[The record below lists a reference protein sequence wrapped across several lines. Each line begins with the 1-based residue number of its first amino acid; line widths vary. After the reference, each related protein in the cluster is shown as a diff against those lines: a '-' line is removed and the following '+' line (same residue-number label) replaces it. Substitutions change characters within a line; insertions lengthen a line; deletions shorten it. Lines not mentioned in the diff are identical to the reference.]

1 MKDPF
6 FLPPV
11 PWLAEKAQPWADLLD
26 LPSLPLHIHEVLAA
40 ALLYSVVFWPISP
53 WISNLLAP
61 EHYSKLPRKRRL
73 NWDAHVVSMV
83 QSCLINGLAIWVM
96 FTDNEIK
103 NMTWEERIWGYTGAA
118 GFIQAL
124 AAGYFL
130 WDLVVTSLNLDVFG
144 LGTLAHAI
152 AALLVY
158 SLGFVCLSK
167 LPVFFAFC
175 TNQNSLQR
183 PFLNYYA
190 CVFILWEL
198 STPFLNVHWFMDKV
212 GMTGTRAQLYNGLML
227 LFTFFTCRL
236 VYGTYMSFS
245 VFKDVWAGI
254 NTHPNVEAL
263 TTPLMAFAH
272 EDSTV
277 PVWLGAAYLAS
288 NITLN
293 SLNFYWF
300 FMMIRAVRK
309 RFEPSSD
316 SQDKTPDAP
325 VTEAE
330 IDLSSVGTGAAK
342 LSGGRRRK
350 A

>member
-11 PWLAEKAQPWADLLD
+11 PWLAEQAQPWADFFD

-53 WISNLLAP
+53 WLSNLLAP

-83 QSCLINGLAIWVM
+83 QSTLINGLAIWVM

-130 WDLVVTSLNLDVFG
+130 WDLIVTSLNLDVFG
-144 LGTLAHAI
+144 LGTLAHAV

-158 SLGFVCLSK
+158 SLGF
-167 LPVFFAFC
+167 
-175 TNQNSLQR
+175 R
-183 PFLNYYA
+183 PFLNHYA

-227 LFTFFTCRL
+227 LFTFFSCRL
-236 VYGTYMSFS
+236 VYGTYSSFR
-245 VFKDVWAGI
+245 VFRDVWAGI
-254 NTHPNVEAL
+254 NAHPDVETL
-263 TTPLMAFAH
+263 TAPIMSFAH
-272 EDSTV
+272 QDSTV

-316 SQDKTPDAP
+316 SQDDIPDAP
-325 VTEAE
+325 VTEVE
-330 IDLSSVGTGAAK
+330 VDLSSVATGAAK

>member
-1 MKDPF
+1 
-6 FLPPV
+6 
-11 PWLAEKAQPWADLLD
+11 
-26 LPSLPLHIHEVLAA
+26 
-40 ALLYSVVFWPISP
+40 
-53 WISNLLAP
+53 
-61 EHYSKLPRKRRL
+61 
-73 NWDAHVVSMV
+73 MV

-130 WDLVVTSLNLDVFG
+130 WDLIVTSLNLDVFG

-158 SLGFVCLSK
+158 SLGF
-167 LPVFFAFC
+167 
-175 TNQNSLQR
+175 R

-212 GMTGTRAQLYNGLML
+212 GMTGTKAQLYNGLML

-236 VYGTYMSFS
+236 VYGTYMSVS

-254 NTHPNVEAL
+254 NTHPNVETL
-263 TTPLMAFAH
+263 TTPVMAFAH

-316 SQDKTPDAP
+316 SQDKILETP

-330 IDLSSVGTGAAK
+330 IDLSAVGTGAAK
-342 LSGGRRRK
+342 ASGGRRRK

>member
-6 FLPPV
+6 PWQPL
-11 PWLAEKAQPWADLLD
+11 PWLSEKTQPWADYFD
-26 LPSLPLHIHEVLAA
+26 LPTLPLHIHEVLAA
-40 ALLYSVVFWPISP
+40 ALLYSVIFWPISP

-83 QSCLINGLAIWVM
+83 QSCLINTLAIWVM
-96 FTDNEIK
+96 FVDTEMS
-103 NMTWEERIWGYTGAA
+103 NMEWEERIWGYTGGA

-130 WDLVVTSLNLDVFG
+130 WDLVVTSINLDVFG
-144 LGTLAHAI
+144 LGTLAHAV

-158 SLGFVCLSK
+158 SLGF
-167 LPVFFAFC
+167 
-175 TNQNSLQR
+175 R
-183 PFLNYYA
+183 PFLNHYA

-198 STPFLNVHWFMDKV
+198 STPFLNVHWFMDKLN
-212 GMTGTRAQLYNGLML
+212 MTGTRAQLYNGIML
-227 LFTFFTCRL
+227 LFTFFSCRL
-236 VYGTYMSFS
+236 IYGSYSSFRVYRDVWSAINVNPDMKALNLPTMSF
-245 VFKDVWAGI
+245 A
-254 NTHPNVEAL
+254 HP
-263 TTPLMAFAH
+263 
-272 EDSTV
+272 DSTV
-277 PVWLGAAYLAS
+277 PMWIGVAYLAS

-309 RFEPSSD
+309 RFVPAAESEEKVQES
-316 SQDKTPDAP
+316 P

-330 IDLSSVGTGAAK
+330 IDLSSVATGLSK
-342 LSGGRRRK
+342 PSGGRRRK